1 MIMGGGKDD
10 FLRNFRF
17 LIKEQFE
24 ANSVAND
31 LRVQLDI
38 NRFHDVNISAEDK
51 RNEVT
56 VQIPEANGNLE
67 ETIESFMQDYQSGI
81 ILE

>member
-1 MIMGGGKDD
+1 M
-10 FLRNFRF
+10 RNYRF
-17 LIKEQFE
+17 LIKDQFE

-38 NRFHDVNISAEDK
+38 NRFHDVNIAAVGN
-51 RNEVT
+51 RNEVI
-56 VQIPEANGNLE
+56 VQVPEANGNLE
-67 ETIESFMQDYQSGI
+67 ETVESFMQNYQSGI

>member
-1 MIMGGGKDD
+1 MGGGKDD

>member
-1 MIMGGGKDD
+1 MGGGKDD
-10 FLRNFRF
+10 FLRNLRF